1 MFEEIMGLPAHP
13 LLVHFAVVFVP
24 LLAVSAVAYA
34 LLPRLRA
41 KIGWVAA
48 LLAIGGPLAA
58 LFAKLSGAE
67 LEKRLIA
74 KNYGADILAKVNDHQ
89 AYGDLTF
96 WFSLALGV
104 GTLLLVLLTNGL
116 TTGRATAKG
125 LPTWLTWVLGAAVIV
140 LAGVTGVYVFLTGDS
155 GADAVWTGV

>member
-1 MFEEIMGLPAHP
+1 MFEEINGLPAHP
-13 LLVHFAVVFVP
+13 LLLHFAVVFIP
-24 LLAVSAVAYA
+24 LLALAAVVYA
-34 LLPRLRA
+34 LVPRLRA
-41 KIGWVAA
+41 KIGWAAA
-48 LLAIGGPLAA
+48 LLAIAGPFAA
-58 LFAKLSGAE
+58 LFAKLSGE
-67 LEKRLIA
+67 NLEKRLIA

-89 AYGDLTF
+89 AYGNLTF

-116 TTGRATAKG
+116 TTARSTARG
-125 LPTWLTWVLGAAVIV
+125 LPNWITWVLAAAVIV